1 MRIELGRCLLD
12 ECLKKAGM
20 TRAQLVEKTGI
31 SRFRLSEY
39 VSKERDMALATAY
52 TIAKAIG
59 CSEKALYK
67 RNVVKRYDTQK
78 TAYEED

>member
-12 ECLKKAGM
+12 DCLKKAGL
-20 TRAQLVEKTGI
+20 TRADLVKKTGI

-39 VSKERDMALATAY
+39 ASKERDMTLATAY

-59 CSEKALYK
+59 CSEKALYQRK
-67 RNVVKRYDTQK
+67 VVKQDDTQES
-78 TAYEED
+78 AYEED